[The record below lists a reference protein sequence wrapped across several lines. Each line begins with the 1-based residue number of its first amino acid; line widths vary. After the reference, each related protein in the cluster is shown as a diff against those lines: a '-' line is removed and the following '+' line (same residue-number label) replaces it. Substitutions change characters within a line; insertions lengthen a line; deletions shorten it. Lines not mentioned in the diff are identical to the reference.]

1 MTLRLKTLGILCLVV
16 CMYLFTGK
24 RDKRRGTIKKV
35 VVYHGGKLGDMIC
48 ATPVFRAIKEKYPD
62 CKVVVVGNATNKNT
76 LSYNPDVDTYLIHQ
90 EGKTFEIIRDIKKE
104 KADFGCILAPGAFG
118 LAILYLANIPLVA
131 VPILKEGWSPFETKT
146 YKFLSRFVVTKDYIK
161 GKYLPGQFLTLLEPI
176 GISTTKTQKYV
187 YWSDDADAKVND
199 FIEKVK
205 AKDSFRVGI
214 MPGAGNKIKQWPAER
229 FGVVADYLIETHNA
243 KIFVIGNE
251 SNRIEIN
258 TMLESMR
265 HREKVQDCSWT
276 TIDEIKALVSK
287 MDMTVSVDT
296 GPIFI
301 AEACGVPTIDIGG
314 VIHPTDM
321 APNDGIFHVLITYD
335 GEPLLWSMN
344 SRVYDHEAARKGV
357 ESITVDTVIGV
368 TDELIKRIK
377 NT

>member
-1 MTLRLKTLGILCLVV
+1 
-16 CMYLFTGK
+16 
-24 RDKRRGTIKKV
+24 
-35 VVYHGGKLGDMIC
+35 
-48 ATPVFRAIKEKYPD
+48 
-62 CKVVVVGNATNKNT
+62 
-76 LSYNPDVDTYLIHQ
+76 
-90 EGKTFEIIRDIKKE
+90 
-104 KADFGCILAPGAFG
+104 
-118 LAILYLANIPLVA
+118 
-131 VPILKEGWSPFETKT
+131 
-146 YKFLSRFVVTKDYIK
+146 
-161 GKYLPGQFLTLLEPI
+161 
-176 GISTTKTQKYV
+176 
-187 YWSDDADAKVND
+187 
-199 FIEKVK
+199 
-205 AKDSFRVGI
+205 
-214 MPGAGNKIKQWPAER
+214 
-229 FGVVADYLIETHNA
+229 
-243 KIFVIGNE
+243 
-251 SNRIEIN
+251 
-258 TMLESMR
+258 MLESMR